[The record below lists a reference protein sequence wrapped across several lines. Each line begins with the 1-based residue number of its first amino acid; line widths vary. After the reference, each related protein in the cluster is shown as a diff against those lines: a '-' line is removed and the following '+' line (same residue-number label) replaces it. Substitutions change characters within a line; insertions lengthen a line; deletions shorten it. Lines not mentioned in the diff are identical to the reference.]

1 MGVVARYIEKLSDE
15 QRDNIIEAEAFNN
28 AQYFDAHGVGCL
40 VGVAEREYF
49 AHHGFDAVCPPVA
62 FSLTVFGG
70 GVGGHF
76 DTLCRKFGKAR
87 IVAACKNRAA
97 RGNNISREAQRAEK
111 DGRVQTQ
118 TGVAHADRVGC
129 PSALGE
135 IRSEVYRELVPVGGM
150 NGRYPED
157 LR

>member
-1 MGVVARYIEKLSDE
+1 MEHARVEAPIDRGMYTGSWYPSDFFP
-15 QRDNIIEAEAFNN
+15 R
-28 AQYFDAHGVGCL
+28 
-40 VGVAEREYF
+40 
-49 AHHGFDAVCPPVA
+49 
-62 FSLTVFGG
+62 
-70 GVGGHF
+70 
-76 DTLCRKFGKAR
+76 LCKRFGKAR
-87 IVAACKNRAA
+87 IVAACKARAA